1 MTLRHLK
8 IFVRV
13 YQSQSVTK
21 AAEQL
26 HMTQPAV
33 SRSIQELEHYYGV
46 QLFQR
51 MNRRL
56 SATEIG
62 KSLYLKSLSILDSFE
77 DLEQGLYNWDA
88 FGVFRIGTSVTIGNY
103 FLPHLLLKFQEKY
116 PNVKVELMICN
127 SAELQTA
134 LCQNKLDVALVEHIV
149 DHEELVSQVFAQDEM
164 ILITPPHHPILEKEQ
179 IILSDILEYPL
190 IMREVG
196 SAGRSYLDAIFST
209 NGLTIKPI
217 GTSISTQ
224 AIVRLVSYGLGISIL
239 PLQLVEDD
247 CDKGIVSMKRID
259 GTHLYRQHYITWHP
273 SKHTSHVMQDFIF
286 LCKDLA
292 STVEIIAK

>member
-8 IFVRV
+8 IFIHV
-13 YQSQSVTK
+13 YQTQSVTK

-56 SATEIG
+56 SASEIG
-62 KSLYLKSLSILDSFE
+62 KSLYFKSLRILDSFE

-88 FGVFRIGTSVTIGNY
+88 FGVLRIGSSVTIGNY

-134 LCQNKLDVALVEHIV
+134 LCQNKLDVALVEHVV
-149 DHEELVSQVFAQDEM
+149 DHEELVSQPFAQDEM
-164 ILITPPHHPILEKEQ
+164 VLITPVNHKLLEQEEVL
-179 IILSDILEYPL
+179 LSDIVNYPL
-190 IMREVG
+190 IMRETG
-196 SAGRSYLDAIFST
+196 SAGRSYLDAIFNA
-209 NGLTIKPI
+209 NGLTINPI

-224 AIVRLVSYGLGISIL
+224 AIVRLVSCGLGISLL
-239 PLQLVEDD
+239 PLQLVEED
-247 CDKGIVSMKRID
+247 CTNGTISMLLIND
-259 GTHLYRQHYITWHP
+259 IHLHRQHYIAWHP
-273 SKHTSHVMQDFIF
+273 SKHTSQMMQDFIF
-286 LCKDLA
+286 LCKHLA
-292 STVEIIAK
+292 QTENSI

>member
-13 YQSQSVTK
+13 YQSQSITK

-88 FGVFRIGTSVTIGNY
+88 FGVLRIGSSVTIGNY
-103 FLPHLLLKFQEKY
+103 FLPKLLLQFKEKH
-116 PNVKVELMICN
+116 PNVKVELIICN

-134 LCQNKLDVALVEHIV
+134 LCQNKLDVALVEHVV
-149 DHEELVSQVFAQDEM
+149 DHEELVSQSFAQDEM
-164 ILITPPHHPILEKEQ
+164 VLITPAKHKLLEQEE
-179 IILSDILEYPL
+179 IFLSDIVDYPL
-190 IMREVG
+190 IMRETG
-196 SAGRSYLDAIFST
+196 SAGRSYLDAIFSA
-209 NGLTIKPI
+209 NGLTINPI

-224 AIVRLVSYGLGISIL
+224 AIVRLVSCGLGISLL
-239 PLQLVEDD
+239 PLQLVEED
-247 CDKGIVSMKRID
+247 CIKGTISMRRI
-259 GTHLYRQHYITWHP
+259 HNIRLHRQHYIAWHP
-273 SKHTSHVMQDFIF
+273 SKYTSQMMHDFIS
-286 LCKDLA
+286 LCEDLA
-292 STVEIIAK
+292 KTEISI